1 MQRAVRDLQTVV
13 CTVILSLGAPAWA
26 DEIHGRRTSLEGLD
40 AVKVVIEAIRPD
52 LAHDGLTQSE
62 LRTDVEGR
70 LRH

>member
-26 DEIHGRRTSLEGLD
+26 DGRRTSLEGLD